1 MLEVLGLRKSWPD
14 FSLELGLSLAD
25 GEIAAILG
33 PSGSGKSTLLR
44 LIAGLERPNA
54 GLIVVDGRDV
64 SSLPPERRGIGLV
77 FQDFA
82 LFPQMSVR
90 RNIEFGPRMRGL
102 PSKQRAEAARAIA
115 ETFEISALLD
125 RSPRSLSG
133 GEQQRVALARALAAN
148 PALVLLDEPLSSL
161 DAALRRRL
169 RTEIGGSLRKAGK
182 TALFIT
188 HDAEEAFAIADRIF
202 VMGKGRIV
210 EEGSPEEIYERPETA
225 FTARLLDEGPV
236 IPCELSPSL
245 APPKEGGMLVAATA
259 IGKFLCLP
267 PRGGY
272 ALGERYSVFFLEE
285 AALLDTANPSAPSAT
300 EREEMGRFRGKLVSY
315 AYAGSCLRG
324 ILECALSEGGNM
336 TMEINLPLGMNPEKG
351 EGLGFRVSP
360 GKAVLVKP

>member
-14 FSLELGLSLAD
+14 FGLELGLSLAD

-44 LIAGLERPNA
+44 LIAGLERPDA

-90 RNIEFGPRMRGL
+90 RNIEFGPRMRGR
-102 PSKQRAEAARAIA
+102 PRKERIEEARTIA
-115 ETFEISALLD
+115 AAFEISALLD

-148 PALVLLDEPLSSL
+148 PGLVLLDEPLSSL

-169 RTEIGGSLRKAGK
+169 RTEIGDSLRKAGK
-182 TALFIT
+182 TALLVT
-188 HDAEEAFAIADRIF
+188 HDAEEAFAIADKIF

-210 EEGSPEEIYERPETA
+210 EEGSPKEIYERPETA

-236 IPCELSPSL
+236 IPCEVS
-245 APPKEGGMLVAATA
+245 PKEGSPREGGMILAVTA
-259 IGKFLCLP
+259 IGSFLCSP
-267 PRGGY
+267 PRS
-272 ALGERYSVFFLEE
+272 GEVLNEKYSVFFPEE
-285 AALLDTANPSAPSAT
+285 AAKLDASPSSA
-300 EREEMGRFRGKLVSY
+300 REVDRFEGRLVSY

-324 ILECALSEGGNM
+324 LLECALAGGGKM
-336 TMEINLPLGMNPEKG
+336 TIEVELPLHARAEKG
-351 EGLGFRVSP
+351 ACMGFRVVS
-360 GKAVLVKP
+360 GKAVLVKSE